1 MPMRTYIPVFVK
13 DIFHRGPETY
23 GNLLSLMG
31 LGSIAGSL
39 IIAGAGN
46 VQRKG
51 RVALGGL
58 VLLGIGIAGFA
69 ISKVVMVSGA
79 MIIVV
84 GAAMMAVFAMVNSL
98 VQLITTDQMRGR
110 VMSLYNFAF
119 RGGMPMG
126 NLMTG
131 WLVPIFTAP
140 IVLGVNGILL
150 IVLALYFFLIQRR
163 VAAL

>member
-1 MPMRTYIPVFVK
+1 
-13 DIFHRGPETY
+13 
-23 GNLLSLMG
+23 LLSLMG

-39 IIAGAGN
+39 MIAGIGN
-46 VQRKG
+46 IQRKG
-51 RVALGGL
+51 RVALVGL
-58 VLLGIGIAGFA
+58 ILLGVGISGFA
-69 ISKVVMVSGA
+69 ISKVVPLSGA
-79 MIIVV
+79 MIVLV

-98 VQLITTDQMRGR
+98 VQLITTNEMRGR

-140 IVLGVNGILL
+140 IVLGVNGLLL
-150 IVLALYFFLIQRR
+150 IVVALYFFLVQRR